1 MKYLI
6 AIAVLLAGCGA
17 NDAGLAK
24 KVGSSKDQLAN
35 IEKNI
40 AGFGV
45 VNVSGEPEN
54 FHGPMSAYLVGG
66 AVQVAAVNVMP
77 GEAKYAACGA
87 CHGAN
92 GGGGVGPALAGK
104 GIDYIVDRLVAYRA
118 GETVGSQSNLM
129 WGQAAGLSDQDIQ
142 ELAEYLDI
150 L

>member
-6 AIAVLLAGCGA
+6 ALTVLLAGCGA
-17 NDAGLAK
+17 NDPFLAK
-24 KVGSSKDQLAN
+24 SVGDSKGQVAS
-35 IEKNI
+35 IEENI

-45 VNVSGEPEN
+45 VNVSGEPSN
-54 FHGPMSAYLVGG
+54 YHGPMTSYLVGG
-66 AVQVAAVNVMP
+66 AVQVASVDVLP
-77 GEAKYAACGA
+77 GESKYAACGA

-104 GIDYIVDRLVAYRA
+104 SIEYIVGRLNAYRA

-142 ELAEYLDI
+142 DLAEYTASL
-150 L
+150 